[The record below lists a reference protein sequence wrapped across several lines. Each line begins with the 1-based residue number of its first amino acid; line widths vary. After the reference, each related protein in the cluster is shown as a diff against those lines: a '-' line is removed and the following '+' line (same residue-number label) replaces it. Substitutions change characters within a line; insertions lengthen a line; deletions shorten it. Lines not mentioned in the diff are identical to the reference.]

1 MKTRTGPHGTAAL
14 AWHFGGLAAATVGA
28 VMLFGWP
35 AALITLGSWA
45 VAATMFD
52 AR

>member
-1 MKTRTGPHGTAAL
+1 MRERTGPKGIAAF
-14 AWHFGGLAAATVGA
+14 AWHFLGLAASTTGA

-35 AALITLGSWA
+35 AALITLGTWA